1 MENHRFYK
9 QAYDAHRG
17 TSHVPEKRA
26 TMELERFEIDLKNL
40 KEAGKDDAIPK
51 FESLWLKQINARARC
66 LSAMIT
72 GPAQFPTARNEK
84 AMRSYEKRYEEM
96 QYFLK
101 KVFAPPVEPR
111 TELDY
116 GIQEKEYMVGDVK
129 VWHNVEQNRL
139 QLIFD
144 GKPEQAMIDR
154 LKKSGFKWSPRNT
167 AWQRQLTPNAV
178 RVVPYVLQV
187 EGVS

>member
-26 TMELERFEIDLKNL
+26 ITELERFEIDLKML
-40 KEAGKDDAIPK
+40 RDKGLHDAIPK
-51 FESLWLKQINARARC
+51 YESLWLKQINARSRC
-66 LSAMIT
+66 LSPMIT
-72 GPAQFPTARNEK
+72 GPAGFPVARNEK

-96 QYFLK
+96 AYFLK
-101 KVFAPPVEPR
+101 KVTSPPPEPR

-116 GIQEKEYMVGDVK
+116 GIKEKEYMVGDVK

-139 QLIFD
+139 QLFFD

-154 LKKSGFKWSPRNT
+154 LKKSGFKWSPRNV

-178 RVVPYVLQV
+178 RVVPYVLQA
-187 EGVS
+187 ESVS